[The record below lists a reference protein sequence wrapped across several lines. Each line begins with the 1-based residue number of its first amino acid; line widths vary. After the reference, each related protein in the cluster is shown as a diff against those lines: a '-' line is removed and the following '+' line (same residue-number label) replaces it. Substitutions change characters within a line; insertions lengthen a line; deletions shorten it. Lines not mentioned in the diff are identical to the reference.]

1 MATVTLT
8 VTPDVID
15 LKVGESATLNITTDS
30 GNDVD
35 VVPVDQSGTV
45 DIVENNGTFTV
56 TAVKAGTAEL
66 TVTAMD
72 VDSDTAQATVTI
84 NVTEKEVTTPDVD
97 IPTIATD
104 RWTNAEMQTAIRAT
118 KDFKEKFEE
127 IALNAPTDDRSLIAE
142 LSTFNKNTGVLQ
154 LTNNSPEYI
163 AGAIFNLYKVMVDM
177 LEDSVLDNDT
187 VKFENV
193 LEIIQCYFVEFS
205 DDGLSYNA
213 LTRYLEFWRERANK
227 WNVVENDVHT
237 HTVLVKIISALA
249 DPTTRAANKAIV
261 DVDTLLDDE
270 TVLLSDEL
278 KTRIKDYY
286 A

>member
-84 NVTEKEVTTPDVD
+84 NVTEKVVTTPDVD